1 MRLRVAHN
9 VTLDNDF
16 NGFNALLR
24 NFSEFVFRRLVRSGH
39 RKLPSECSKALAS
52 PQDAKPTHF
61 AGSPISEKLV
71 LVVLRA
77 FCRCARRTSIV
88 AVTQGLAVFTMLGE

>member
-24 NFSEFVFRRLVRSGH
+24 NFSSSFFEGWFDLAIG
-39 RKLPSECSKALAS
+39 KLPSECAKAFAS
-52 PQDAKPTHF
+52 PQDAKRTHF